1 MHYTD
6 NVIVDILT
14 DTELDQLIASLHTLN
29 HTVTDREVKLLHS
42 AETEQESRKE
52 IILVTGWD
60 EDEYTNA
67 DQVNT

>member
-14 DTELDQLIASLHTLN
+14 DKELDQLIASLHTLN
-29 HTVTDREVKLLHS
+29 HTVTDREVQLLHS

>member
-14 DTELDQLIASLHTLN
+14 DKELDQLIASLHTLN

-42 AETEQESRKE
+42 AETELESRKE
-52 IILVTGWD
+52 VIIVIGWD
-60 EDEYTNA
+60 EDEELETLY
-67 DQVNT
+67 